1 MNDHLIRITKNSQ
14 ASALGESP
22 THRAEVPEGWVGLRM
37 TRYQQPPVVTD
48 RKVLGEHPVVTLLC
62 EGEMESHMRF
72 GLHNVHTQL
81 RANDLML
88 YSGGKEIDYAHWQA
102 RAATLISVEID
113 LTRLHMLEPNDTRF
127 TERQL
132 AGQPRFVDPALASLV
147 RSLWREGEAGCPRG
161 QLYVDSLCLGLATH
175 VYRRFG
181 MLKHD
186 SGDARARLSSC
197 QLRRIDD
204 YISRH
209 LDQTI
214 GLADLAQ
221 EVGLSRFHFTRVF
234 SNTLGRSPYQHVIRK
249 RLERAYQL
257 LMSSDLP
264 VADVALSAG
273 FSSQAHFSALC
284 RRELGA
290 TPRSLREQR

>member
-1 MNDHLIRITKNSQ
+1 MDEQRILITKNSQ
-14 ASALGESP
+14 ASALGHYP
-22 THRAEVPEGWVGLRM
+22 TCHAEVPEGWVGLRM
-37 TRYQQPPVVTD
+37 VRYRQPPLVTD
-48 RKVLGEHPVVTLLC
+48 HKVLGRHPVVTLLC
-62 EGEMESHMRF
+62 EGEMDSHMRF

-81 RANDLML
+81 RTNDLML
-88 YSGGKEIDYAHWQA
+88 YSGDREIDYAHWQA
-102 RAATLISVEID
+102 RDATLISVEID
-113 LTRLHMLEPNDTRF
+113 LARLHMLEPNDSRF
-127 TERQL
+127 AERQL
-132 AGQPRFVDPALASLV
+132 AGQPRFVDPALGSVV

-181 MLKHD
+181 MNKAD
-186 SGDARARLSSC
+186 CGDARARLSSC
-197 QLRRIDD
+197 QLRRIDA
-204 YISRH
+204 YISQH
-209 LDQTI
+209 LDKTI
-214 GLADLAQ
+214 VLADLAQ

-249 RLERAYQL
+249 RLERGYQL

-290 TPRSLREQR
+290 SPRSLREQR